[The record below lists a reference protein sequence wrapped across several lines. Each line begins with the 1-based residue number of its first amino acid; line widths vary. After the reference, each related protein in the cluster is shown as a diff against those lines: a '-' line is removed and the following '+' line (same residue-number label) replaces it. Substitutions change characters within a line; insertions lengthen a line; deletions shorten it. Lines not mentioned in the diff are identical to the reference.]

1 MAQMRMVRCLV
12 LVTVTSNLGIEP
24 HPLVLKVI
32 SDFALL
38 PCHLYLCLG

>member
-1 MAQMRMVRCLV
+1 MAQMRMLRCLV
-12 LVTVTSNLGIEP
+12 LGTVTSNLGIEP

-38 PCHLYLCLG
+38 PCLVYLCLG